1 MFRIYLR
8 QLSLASILFYW
19 HPTIFAIVLRN
30 EAPIPTPH
38 RYLTVTQYLDV
49 TTAEFGVDSFLLASY
64 HLRHRVT
71 ERGPY
76 PYSTPVLDCDPVPWR
91 VLIKIIPGGDTMIS
105 IETLKWHFMPRM
117 LILFGT
123 FVLVVHDLP
132 KIGFWIVH
140 DLPKIGL
147 WIFLSCKDSIDAL
160 AMYISVV
167 FLG

>member
-1 MFRIYLR
+1 
-8 QLSLASILFYW
+8 
-19 HPTIFAIVLRN
+19 
-30 EAPIPTPH
+30 
-38 RYLTVTQYLDV
+38 
-49 TTAEFGVDSFLLASY
+49 
-64 HLRHRVT
+64 
-71 ERGPY
+71 
-76 PYSTPVLDCDPVPWR
+76 
-91 VLIKIIPGGDTMIS
+91 MIS

-140 DLPKIGL
+140 DLPKIGF